1 MTRIFSYSSECL
13 DWKKDFERIAA
24 NMAWF
29 YARYNLAVLCGF
41 SESLLKL
48 RPNLIGQAFIVTCT
62 QKGKALK
69 SLGRPGEALPENALL
84 SYFEGGYYGD

>member
-1 MTRIFSYSSECL
+1 MTGIFSDYSEFLS
-13 DWKKDFERIAA
+13 WKKDFERIAA

-62 QKGKALK
+62 QKGKALQ
-69 SLGRPGEALPENALL
+69 SLGSPGEALPENVLQD
-84 SYFEGGYYGD
+84 YYGGGYYGD